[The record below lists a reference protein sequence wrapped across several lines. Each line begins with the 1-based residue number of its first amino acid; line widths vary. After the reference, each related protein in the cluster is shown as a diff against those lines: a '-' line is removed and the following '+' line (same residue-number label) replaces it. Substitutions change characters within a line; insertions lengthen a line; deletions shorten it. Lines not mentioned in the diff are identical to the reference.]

1 VVEGVP
7 SAVGRV
13 RPAQR
18 GVPTWLEAGGILQ
31 WAKNLLVFAAPAA
44 AGAFGRP
51 GVLVRVSLTFVVFCL
66 LASGVYLVNDARDAA
81 EDRRHPVKRH
91 RPIACGAISAS
102 RAVAV
107 GVIFVLLGVCMAAAI
122 SSGLLILAFGYAVL
136 NVGYTTWLRRI
147 AIADIA
153 AIAGAFVLRALAGA
167 TAAQVPIS
175 RWFILVVSFAA
186 LFVAAGKRYADLLDP
201 ASRQSRRVLEQYTA
215 EFLRLVISVACAV
228 ALGAYA
234 LWAFASGVTIWRELT
249 IIPFTLAL
257 LRYGLLVTSG
267 SGGAPEKVIFGDR
280 FMQVAGMAWMVMFGA
295 GV

>member
-1 VVEGVP
+1 VAQLQP
-7 SAVGRV
+7 SQHGLSVWLRAVRI
-13 RPAQR
+13 R
-18 GVPTWLEAGGILQ
+18 Q
-31 WAKNLLVFAAPAA
+31 WAKNLLVLAAPAA
-44 AGAFGRP
+44 AGALGRP
-51 GVLVRVSLTFVVFCL
+51 GVFARLSLTFVVFCL
-66 LASGVYLVNDARDAA
+66 LASGIYLINDARDAA

-91 RPIACGAISAS
+91 RPIASGAVSAS

-107 GVIFVLLGVCMAAAI
+107 GSTAVLLGVGLSVAV
-122 SSGLLILAFGYAVL
+122 SPGLLLLACGYAVL

-167 TAAQVPIS
+167 TAAEVPIS

-201 ASRQSRRVLEQYTA
+201 SSRRSRHVLEQYNA
-215 EFLRLVISVACAV
+215 DFLRLVIGVACAV

-234 LWAFASGVTIWRELT
+234 LWAFAAGVTLGRELT

-257 LRYGLLVTSG
+257 LRYGLVITNG
-267 SGGAPEKVIFGDR
+267 SGGAPEEVIFSDR
-280 FMQVAGMAWMVMFGA
+280 FMQLAGVAWLVMFGA
-295 GV
+295 GG

>member
-1 VVEGVP
+1 VVQGVP
-7 SAVGRV
+7 RAVTRV
-13 RPAQR
+13 RPPQR
-18 GVPTWLEAGGILQ
+18 GVPAWLRAVRIRQ

-44 AGAFGRP
+44 AGALGRP
-51 GVLVRVSLTFVVFCL
+51 GVSVRVSLTFVVFCL

-91 RPIACGAISAS
+91 RPIASGAISAS
-102 RAVAV
+102 RAVAAGAV
-107 GVIFVLLGVCMAAAI
+107 AVLLGVGLAAAL
-122 SSGLLILAFGYAVL
+122 SSGLLILALGYAVL

-201 ASRQSRRVLEQYTA
+201 ASRRSRRVLEQYTP

-234 LWAFASGVTIWRELT
+234 LWAFAAGVTLGRELT

-280 FMQVAGMAWMVMFGA
+280 FMQLTGVAWMVMFGA